1 MRRRCLVHG
10 GVVAVNHST
19 FQNYLVKVYLLIKIR
34 EVFVNNLTGK
44 IVIVE
49 AEDGITYVGKLI
61 EIGEEEVHLE
71 SENGWI
77 VIPVYRIANIREKET

>member
-1 MRRRCLVHG
+1 M
-10 GVVAVNHST
+10 
-19 FQNYLVKVYLLIKIR
+19 
-34 EVFVNNLTGK
+34 NNLTGK